1 MLKLFAVKPLLVIY
15 MMSWAVTSSVTT
27 QLWLF
32 KTCRNY
38 YNQTGKWDIWD
49 RVWDVNNNIFSIL
62 DNVCKNLT
70 APEHSDLNNQ
80 VQAKVNDWQLYMRYM
95 EVIPSLISLYLGPI
109 SGNWFIVLL

>member
-38 YNQTGKWDIWD
+38 YNQTGQWGIWD
-49 RVWDVNNNIFSIL
+49 MVWNVNF
-62 DNVCKNLT
+62 
-70 APEHSDLNNQ
+70 
-80 VQAKVNDWQLYMRYM
+80 
-95 EVIPSLISLYLGPI
+95 
-109 SGNWFIVLL
+109 